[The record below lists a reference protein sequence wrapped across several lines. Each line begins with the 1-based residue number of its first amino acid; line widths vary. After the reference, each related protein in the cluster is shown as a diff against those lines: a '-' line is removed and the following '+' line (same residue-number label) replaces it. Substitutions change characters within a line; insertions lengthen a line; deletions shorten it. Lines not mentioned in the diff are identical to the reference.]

1 MFKARLHCDI
11 RISPS
16 DKSPWSIIHATAVG
30 AFAEANTIE
39 KVRAAEGAWNS
50 GDTVAGARR
59 DAERDIRGFA
69 LRLVEEGNWD
79 VVGSQSPR
87 TVDSGHDE
95 PSTRSMR

>member
-1 MFKARLHCDI
+1 MRPPLAPSPRRTRSRKSASRKARG
-11 RISPS
+11 
-16 DKSPWSIIHATAVG
+16 TAV
-30 AFAEANTIE
+30 I
-39 KVRAAEGAWNS
+39 RS
-50 GDTVAGARR
+50 PARR